1 MGSFSPQVD
10 ASEGEEGR
18 MGRLEAVDEGEN
30 VLLEPRAK
38 HSQLCPVWTKK
49 APIGEC
55 DCWILRNAVRRACA
69 ALTALSAAGR
79 LLPDGGETR
88 DEAEVRYQTNNGALK
103 DRVYY
108 DGWTPERRERE
119 FAAAVRL
126 GAEVISE
133 RTRTVTTWP
142 DGSTYTS
149 AWKEVDHG

>member
-1 MGSFSPQVD
+1 MTEDETRPDPALVD
-10 ASEGEEGR
+10 VVARAMRLHHLIATLDPAGQRLCACGRRSEGDDW
-18 MGRLEAVDEGEN
+18 DEHMAE
-30 VLLEPRAK
+30 V
-38 HSQLCPVWTKK
+38 
-49 APIGEC
+49 
-55 DCWILRNAVRRACA
+55 
-69 ALTALSAAGR
+69 ALTALSATGR

-88 DEAEVRYQTNNGALK
+88 VEAEVRYQTNNGALK

-119 FAAAVRL
+119 FAAAIRL

-149 AWKEVDHG
+149 AWTEIRDDT